1 MISKN
6 ITPLEILK
14 KYWGYDSFRFKQEEI
29 ISSILANRDTLGIMP
44 TGGGKSITYQVP
56 AMMKTGVCVVVEP
69 LISLIKDQID
79 GLEKVGLKAVSI
91 NSLQTSERN
100 DAAINQCY
108 NHRAK
113 FLFVAAERLQDKQFQ
128 YHLRNMSISL
138 FVIDEAHCISQWGY
152 RFRPSYLKLGLLR
165 DIRPE
170 IPVLALTASATDKV
184 IQDITDVLQFRNNP
198 SSLISKTSSFRPNI
212 HIRIVKTT
220 NKIDK
225 IVLTVKHLGGSGIVY
240 CNKRADTVVI
250 ANELKE
256 RYNISA
262 KPYHAHLS
270 PYERTQ
276 AQNQWLNGET
286 QVIVAT
292 SAFGMGIDKAD
303 VRYVIH
309 ADLPHS
315 MERYYQEMGRAGRD
329 GKKSY
334 SILLW
339 NDDDLFV
346 YENITQNTY
355 PEKKIITSIYQILCN
370 KYQIAI
376 GSGNAEEYPLN
387 IDDLITK
394 TKLHINIVIN
404 SLKVLENEG
413 WIRLVNEENPVSE
426 IKILVNNT
434 ELNNFLRD
442 YSQYYYII
450 DYLLRLYPDI
460 HYDFVKIN
468 ESLIGRYEKIK
479 ESQVVKDLRMLM
491 KYNIITYKEKI
502 KGDSVVFTKD
512 RPYSNSSLLTK
523 EIYVLPK
530 KAVIKKA
537 EYMKTF
543 LATKKCK
550 WKYILNYFS
559 EDIDKCGVCDSC
571 KK

>member
-334 SILLW
+334 SIVLW

-442 YSQYYYII
+442 FSQYYYII

-543 LATKKCK
+543 IATKKCK

>member
-334 SILLW
+334 SIVLW

-512 RPYSNSSLLTK
+512 RPYSNSSLLTN

>member
-276 AQNQWLNGET
+276 AQNQWLKGET

-334 SILLW
+334 SIVLW

>member
-165 DIRPE
+165 EIRPE

-212 HIRIVKTT
+212 HIKIVKTT

>member
-79 GLEKVGLKAVSI
+79 GLEQVGLKAVSI

-165 DIRPE
+165 EIRPE

-334 SILLW
+334 SIVLW

>member
-165 DIRPE
+165 EIRPE

>member
-165 DIRPE
+165 EIRPE

-442 YSQYYYII
+442 FSQYYYII

-543 LATKKCK
+543 IATKKCK

>member
-212 HIRIVKTT
+212 HIRIVKTA

-334 SILLW
+334 SIVLW

>member
-309 ADLPHS
+309 VDLPHS

-346 YENITQNTY
+346 YDNIIQNTY

-394 TKLHINIVIN
+394 TKLHINIIIN

-502 KGDSVVFTKD
+502 KGDYIVFTQD

-543 LATKKCK
+543 LTTKKCK

-559 EDIDKCGVCDSC
+559 EDIDKCGVCDNC

>member
-212 HIRIVKTT
+212 HIKIVKTT

-334 SILLW
+334 SIVLW

>member
-212 HIRIVKTT
+212 HIKIVKTT

-334 SILLW
+334 SIVLW

-543 LATKKCK
+543 IATKKCK

>member
-1 MISKN
+1 
-6 ITPLEILK
+6 
-14 KYWGYDSFRFKQEEI
+14 
-29 ISSILANRDTLGIMP
+29 
-44 TGGGKSITYQVP
+44 
-56 AMMKTGVCVVVEP
+56 
-69 LISLIKDQID
+69 
-79 GLEKVGLKAVSI
+79 
-91 NSLQTSERN
+91 
-100 DAAINQCY
+100 NQCY

-276 AQNQWLNGET
+276 AQNQWLKGET

>member
-212 HIRIVKTT
+212 HIKIVKTT

-442 YSQYYYII
+442 FSQYYYII

>member
-212 HIRIVKTT
+212 HIKIVKTT

-334 SILLW
+334 SIVLW

-442 YSQYYYII
+442 FSQYYYII

>member
-334 SILLW
+334 SIVLW

>member
-165 DIRPE
+165 EIRPE

-212 HIRIVKTT
+212 HIKIVKTT

-240 CNKRADTVVI
+240 CNKRVDTVVI

-256 RYNISA
+256 RYNIPA

-309 ADLPHS
+309 VDLPHS

-334 SILLW
+334 SIVLW

>member
-29 ISSILANRDTLGIMP
+29 ISSILANRDTLGIMS

-165 DIRPE
+165 EIRPE

-329 GKKSY
+329 GKRSY
-334 SILLW
+334 SIVLW

>member
-212 HIRIVKTT
+212 HIKIVKTT

-442 YSQYYYII
+442 FSQYYYII

-543 LATKKCK
+543 LTTKKCK

>member
-212 HIRIVKTT
+212 HIKIVKTT

-334 SILLW
+334 SIVLW

-543 LATKKCK
+543 LTTKKCK

>member
-276 AQNQWLNGET
+276 TQNQWLNGET

-334 SILLW
+334 SIVLW

-442 YSQYYYII
+442 FSQYYYII

>member
-29 ISSILANRDTLGIMP
+29 ISSILANRNTLGIMP

-113 FLFVAAERLQDKQFQ
+113 FLFIAAERLQDKQFQ
-128 YHLRNMSISL
+128 YHLRNLNISL

-212 HIRIVKTT
+212 HIKIVKTT

-276 AQNQWLNGET
+276 AQNQWLKGET

-442 YSQYYYII
+442 FSQYYYII

-543 LATKKCK
+543 LTTKKCK

>member
-29 ISSILANRDTLGIMP
+29 ISSVLANRNTLGIMP

-113 FLFVAAERLQDKQFQ
+113 FLFIAAERLQDKQFQ
-128 YHLRNMSISL
+128 YHLRNLNISL

-212 HIRIVKTT
+212 HIKIVKTT

-276 AQNQWLNGET
+276 AQNQWLKGET

-442 YSQYYYII
+442 FSQYYYII

>member
-276 AQNQWLNGET
+276 AQNQWLKGET

>member
-334 SILLW
+334 SIVLW

-543 LATKKCK
+543 IATKKCK

>member
-128 YHLRNMSISL
+128 YHLRNLNISL

-165 DIRPE
+165 EIRPE

-276 AQNQWLNGET
+276 TQNQWLNGET

-334 SILLW
+334 SIVLW

-543 LATKKCK
+543 LTTKKCK

>member
-165 DIRPE
+165 EIRPE

-334 SILLW
+334 SIVLW

-543 LATKKCK
+543 IATKKCK

>member
-165 DIRPE
+165 EIRPE

-309 ADLPHS
+309 VDLPHS

-334 SILLW
+334 SIVLW

-442 YSQYYYII
+442 FSQYYYII

-543 LATKKCK
+543 LTTKKCK

>member
-165 DIRPE
+165 DIRPK

-212 HIRIVKTT
+212 HIKIVKTT

-334 SILLW
+334 SIVLW